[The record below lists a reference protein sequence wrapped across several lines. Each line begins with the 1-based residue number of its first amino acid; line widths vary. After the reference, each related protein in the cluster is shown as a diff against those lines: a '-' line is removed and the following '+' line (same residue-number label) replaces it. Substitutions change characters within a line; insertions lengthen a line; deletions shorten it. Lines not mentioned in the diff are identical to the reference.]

1 MLLFNYTSIGPK
13 EHKSSL
19 RHVHRFLCFLIMVCA
34 VFCVMSIERLMCYV
48 QNTKR
53 QSDGQ
58 SGRQSGRQSG
68 GQGRVHVVTRSH
80 RALGDRV
87 GHKVQDKLGNKVG
100 DKVGDIHAVTRS
112 HRAHGDRV
120 RD

>member
-1 MLLFNYTSIGPK
+1 M
-13 EHKSSL
+13 
-19 RHVHRFLCFLIMVCA
+19 
-34 VFCVMSIERLMCYV
+34 
-48 QNTKR
+48 
-53 QSDGQ
+53 
-58 SGRQSGRQSG
+58 
-68 GQGRVHVVTRSH
+68 TRSH

-100 DKVGDIHAVTRS
+100 DIHAVTRS